1 MENPPAEPGDTHQPD
16 GPLLDAVE
24 ARILGCLIEKQ
35 ATTPDAY
42 PLTQNAVVAACNQKS
57 NRDPHM
63 DLEPGE
69 VGHALRQLEAR
80 GLVTGTLAARAS
92 RYEHRVDAAWAI
104 TPRQRAVL
112 CILLLRGPQ
121 TLGEL
126 ATRTER
132 LAEFPDPQDLRDTL
146 DRLMN
151 RTPALVM
158 RIGRRPG
165 QREDR
170 YTHLLCGPV
179 ATEDLAAPSPSDVQ
193 SRPRSALEQRVLALE
208 ATVAELGAE
217 IARLRERIDVIDG

>member
-1 MENPPAEPGDTHQPD
+1 MEDLPTEIAAPDQPET
-16 GPLLDAVE
+16 PLLDAIE

-57 NRDPHM
+57 NREPHM

-69 VGHALRQLEAR
+69 VGHALRALEAR
-80 GLVTGTLAARAS
+80 GLVVGSLAARAS
-92 RYEHRVDAAWAI
+92 RYEHRADAAWSI

-112 CILLLRGPQ
+112 CVLMLRGAQ
-121 TLGEL
+121 TVNEL

-132 LAEFPDPQDLRDTL
+132 LADFPAAQDLRDTL
-146 DRLMN
+146 DRLMS
-151 RTPALVM
+151 RSPAFVACL
-158 RIGRRPG
+158 GRKPG

-170 YTHLLCGPV
+170 YMHLLCGPDV
-179 ATEDLAAPSPSDVQ
+179 ADAPDSPSTRNTPQ
-193 SRPRSALEQRVLALE
+193 PRSALEERVQALE

-217 IARLRERIDVIDG
+217 IARWRERMDAKP